1 MAPQDRAA
9 VLSPINDSSVQQAL
23 GKILEPLA
31 PEESEAERMGS
42 LLNAFREQAEIRNLV
57 AEASVKVEDALPPK
71 DLESALKRLRFDS
84 LVKREGELNEQIR
97 AAEQA
102 GDSQAGDALLM
113 ELMELR
119 RQRAQ
124 I

>member
-1 MAPQDRAA
+1 
-9 VLSPINDSSVQQAL
+9 
-23 GKILEPLA
+23 
-31 PEESEAERMGS
+31 MGS